1 MNEWIVKRGRRG
13 RRRHRMEQ
21 WEAGINLYK
30 THLSSTTMEKVKAHD
45 RYKHICYWVLRL
57 LYFDSLVSTQVG
69 SFDLI
74 PLRYLAWILFCFLT
88 AQSFGSLFCK
98 CSVHIYKGQNPP
110 LRRAA
115 TAGRL
120 WHWDVQGGTISWV
133 FTGGVQYRPTKAHNS
148 DDTQRMLGI
157 ITFFFCL
164 FKSLKLKF
172 IQCDF
177 FFFLEFIDFYHNVH
191 LCKHCKICKLI
202 KSHTKKS

>member
-13 RRRHRMEQ
+13 RRRHRMER

-45 RYKHICYWVLRL
+45 RYKHICYCVMVTLFWQSCIYTGGIIWFYTSPLPCVDFL
-57 LYFDSLVSTQVG
+57 LF
-69 SFDLI
+69 F
-74 PLRYLAWILFCFLT
+74 T

-120 WHWDVQGGTISWV
+120 FVALRRAGSWV

-157 ITFFFCL
+157 ITFFL
-164 FKSLKLKF
+164 F
-172 IQCDF
+172 
-177 FFFLEFIDFYHNVH
+177 V
-191 LCKHCKICKLI
+191 
-202 KSHTKKS
+202 

>member
-13 RRRHRMEQ
+13 RRRHRVER

-69 SFDLI
+69 SFDSI
-74 PLRYLAWILFCFLT
+74 PLRYLAWILFCFFT

-98 CSVHIYKGQNPP
+98 CSVHIYKGQNLP

-120 WHWDVQGGTISWV
+120 FVALRRAGRNYQLGLRWRDSVSSNQS
-133 FTGGVQYRPTKAHNS
+133 
-148 DDTQRMLGI
+148 TQFWR
-157 ITFFFCL
+157 
-164 FKSLKLKF
+164 
-172 IQCDF
+172 
-177 FFFLEFIDFYHNVH
+177 
-191 LCKHCKICKLI
+191 
-202 KSHTKKS
+202 HTKDAGYYSFFVCLNLWN